1 MKTQPDDFQKKLAAE
16 QSTMIAEAQRHF
28 GRLTLWEVGYLSEM
42 AHRLKLG
49 IPLTRN
55 HAARL
60 RDIHEKCK

>member
-16 QSTMIAEAQRHF
+16 QSGMITEAQRHP
-28 GRLTLWEVGYLSEM
+28 GRLTEWERGYLLEL

-49 IPLTRN
+49 IPLERH

-60 RDIHEKCK
+60 RGIHEKCR